1 MHAHRLCE
9 YYLRVKEM
17 VKDLTLICEY
27 FEGDKEEGESGYG
40 RKENHVYKSM
50 KRIVFLSIKF

>member
-1 MHAHRLCE
+1 
-9 YYLRVKEM
+9 M

-27 FEGDKEEGESGYG
+27 FEGDEEEGESEYG

>member
-1 MHAHRLCE
+1 ME
-9 YYLRVKEM
+9 
-17 VKDLTLICEY
+17 KDVTVICEY
-27 FEGDKEEGESGYG
+27 FEGDEEEGESGYG